1 MLDLTTERF
10 DQLQCAFRRKANQV
24 NHNVCPQRA
33 DAFPESTAIFLLR
46 AIDLEARHELPSTM
60 LCVRF
65 APATADSDDLMP
77 GSDQSR
83 DQVRSYMSGTTN
95 DDDTHDLSFL
105 SSLGWTGKNSRTQEV
120 EESRIQEV
128 PEAGS
133 KEFGGVGP
141 RAFAITPSGA
151 GSFFQSRRRIRCTTA
166 QGDSALPPEG
176 LRSLSPYNLR
186 YLRPLDAYRC

>member
-24 NHNVCPQRA
+24 NHNVRPQRA
-33 DAFPESTAIFLLR
+33 DAFPKSTTIFLLR

-128 PEAGS
+128 PEGRS
-133 KEFGGVGP
+133 KELRGVDH
-141 RAFAITPSGA
+141 AF
-151 GSFFQSRRRIRCTTA
+151 
-166 QGDSALPPEG
+166 
-176 LRSLSPYNLR
+176 LSPEFLQ
-186 YLRPLDAYRC
+186 P